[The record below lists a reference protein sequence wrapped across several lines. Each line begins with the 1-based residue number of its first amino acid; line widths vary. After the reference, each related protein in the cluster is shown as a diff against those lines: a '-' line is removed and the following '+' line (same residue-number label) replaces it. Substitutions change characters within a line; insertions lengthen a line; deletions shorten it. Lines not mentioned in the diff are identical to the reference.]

1 MYRCCSIEPTVPVCV
16 FLCVLPLF
24 RIYQSTATCFT
35 HSALVL
41 LSSLYYSSVV
51 LLWFCV
57 LFSHSYENSNK
68 TGLSFTFCR
77 TQHTCRQT
85 CTYLQTAVCRK
96 VEVFY
101 AYGTTKTRS
110 ALSLCVCEW
119 IWQSANT
126 SLTHFSIYK
135 IDAALLCPLNSS
147 HFSLSVPW
155 HTHTQRETHLRPHLP
170 VRLYP
175 PTVRN
180 QFTTRQRHKYS
191 FCFAIKFDWCK
202 RGSRRLARSDTR
214 THTYT
219 WDYCMLASISLSLCL
234 M

>member
-1 MYRCCSIEPTVPVCV
+1 MYRCCSIESTVTVCV
-16 FLCVLPLF
+16 VCVLPLF
-24 RIYQSTATCFT
+24 RSYQSTATCFT

-41 LSSLYYSSVV
+41 LSSLHWS
-51 LLWFCV
+51 LWFCCDFACCFHILMRIPIRQACLSLSV
-57 LFSHSYENSNK
+57 GRNTHVDSH
-68 TGLSFTFCR
+68 
-77 TQHTCRQT
+77 
-85 CTYLQTAVCRK
+85 TYLQTAVCRK

-147 HFSLSVPW
+147 HSSLYVPW
-155 HTHTQRETHLRPHLP
+155 HTHTDRETHLRPHLP

-180 QFTTRQRHKYS
+180 QFTTRQKHKYS

-202 RGSRRLARSDTR
+202 RGSRSLARSHTR

>member
-77 TQHTCRQT
+77 TQHTCRQP

-96 VEVFY
+96 VEVFN

-147 HFSLSVPW
+147 HFSLPVPW
-155 HTHTQRETHLRPHLP
+155 HTHTERPTSAP
-170 VRLYP
+170 TYP
-175 PTVRN
+175 FACIHPL
-180 QFTTRQRHKYS
+180 
-191 FCFAIKFDWCK
+191 FAINLPQG
-202 RGSRRLARSDTR
+202 RGTSTVFVLQSNLIGVKEEADVLRAQTR
-214 THTYT
+214 AHIHTHEIIA
-219 WDYCMLASISLSLCL
+219 C
-234 M
+234 